1 MDKYLISILKEINTI
16 IIPGIGALT
25 ITNKETGEIM
35 FMPYLKHDD
44 GTLARYIAEKEGWDE
59 NTARN
64 LIAKYVREIEAKL
77 NVGDTYDMFQFGSF
91 RKDNSGDLVFEQWK
105 NVSSAESNEMDRAKL
120 PDENTKGPV
129 VSDMTEQIVSEVVET
144 EYVPEPEVL
153 EEAEPVTDETE
164 EKVETV
170 PLVNEKVDSSIANNV
185 EAPVYTEE
193 QQWNDD
199 LDLPPINA
207 TIERPKKP
215 ILEKAK
221 PDRKRRGLPVL
232 PLLIFLVI
240 LVGGGSA
247 LVVFWDDLSGKTNM
261 VAADEKSK
269 ETVSKE
275 IYKVAETDET
285 TQKDPDNY
293 EEEVDQTLNE
303 DTEEI
308 QEVIAPV
315 NSDPKPTDQIT
326 TSTGTVYRS
335 MPFHVIAG
343 AFAEQANAERFR
355 DKLRESGSS
364 NAEIIGKFDG
374 LYVVSSG
381 SYSSEADAQNERS
394 KQGGRS
400 WVFQWP

>member
-215 ILEKAK
+215 ILEKSK

-381 SYSSEADAQNERS
+381 SYSTEADAQNERS

>member
-35 FMPYLKHDD
+35 FMPYLKHED

-91 RKDNSGDLVFEQWK
+91 RKDSSGDLIFEQC
-105 NVSSAESNEMDRAKL
+105 NNGSSAKPNEIEKTEMVV
-120 PDENTKGPV
+120 ETITEPV
-129 VSDMTEQIVSEVVET
+129 INVEPEEIVTEVVET

-153 EEAEPVTDETE
+153 KEPEVATLEIEVGLDTAPGVPKEGAVSIE
-164 EKVETV
+164 DHVES
-170 PLVNEKVDSSIANNV
+170 PI
-185 EAPVYTEE
+185 YTEE

-221 PDRKRRGLPVL
+221 PDRKRRSLPVL

-240 LVGGGSA
+240 LVGGGSV
-247 LVVFWDDLSGKTNM
+247 LVVFWDDLSGKKKVVT
-261 VAADEKSK
+261 AEDKFK
-269 ETVSKE
+269 ETVAKE
-275 IYKVAETDET
+275 KSEVAESAEET
-285 TQKDPDNY
+285 QEDQDNY
-293 EEEVDQTLNE
+293 QEEIDQTSAE
-303 DTEEI
+303 ETEEI

-315 NSDPKPTDQIT
+315 DSDPKPSDQIT
-326 TSTGTVYRS
+326 TSTGTVFRS
-335 MPFHVIAG
+335 LPFHIIAG

-374 LYVVSSG
+374 LYLVSSG
-381 SYSSEADAQNERS
+381 SYSSETDAQSERS

-400 WVFQWP
+400 WIFQWP

>member
-44 GTLARYIAEKEGWDE
+44 GTLARYIAEKEGWEE

-91 RKDNSGDLVFEQWK
+91 RKDNSGDLDFEQWK

-144 EYVPEPEVL
+144 EYVPKPEVL

-232 PLLIFLVI
+232 TLLIFLVI

-275 IYKVAETDET
+275 ISEVAETDET
-285 TQKDPDNY
+285 TQEDPDNY

-315 NSDPKPTDQIT
+315 NSDPKPTEQIT

>member
-35 FMPYLKHDD
+35 FMPYLKHED

-91 RKDNSGDLVFEQWK
+91 RKDSSGDLIFEQW
-105 NVSSAESNEMDRAKL
+105 NNGSSAKPNEIEKTEMVV
-120 PDENTKGPV
+120 ETITEPV
-129 VSDMTEQIVSEVVET
+129 INVEAEEIVTEVVET

-153 EEAEPVTDETE
+153 KEPEVATLEIEVGLDTAPGVPKEGAVSIE
-164 EKVETV
+164 DHVES
-170 PLVNEKVDSSIANNV
+170 PI
-185 EAPVYTEE
+185 YTEE
-193 QQWNDD
+193 QQWHDD

-221 PDRKRRGLPVL
+221 PDRKRRSLPVL

-240 LVGGGSA
+240 LVGGGSV
-247 LVVFWDDLSGKTNM
+247 LVVFWDDFSGK
-261 VAADEKSK
+261 EKVVTAEDKFK
-269 ETVSKE
+269 ETVPKE
-275 IYKVAETDET
+275 KSEVAESAEET
-285 TQKDPDNY
+285 QEDQDNY
-293 EEEVDQTLNE
+293 QEEVDQTSAE
-303 DTEEI
+303 ETEEI

-315 NSDPKPTDQIT
+315 DSDPKPTDQIT
-326 TSTGTVYRS
+326 TSTGTVFRS
-335 MPFHVIAG
+335 MPFHIIAG

-374 LYVVSSG
+374 LYLVSSG
-381 SYSSEADAQNERS
+381 SYSSETDAQSERS

-400 WVFQWP
+400 WIFQWP

>member
-77 NVGDTYDMFQFGSF
+77 NVGDTYDMFQFGTF

-105 NVSSAESNEMDRAKL
+105 AASSAESNEMDRAEL

-129 VSDMTEQIVSEVVET
+129 VNDMTEEIVTEVVET

-153 EEAEPVTDETE
+153 KEPEPVADETE
-164 EKVETV
+164 ERVETV

-215 ILEKAK
+215 ILERAK

-232 PLLIFLVI
+232 PLLILLVI

-275 IYKVAETDET
+275 ISEVAETEET
-285 TQKDPDNY
+285 TQEDPDNY
-293 EEEVDQTLNE
+293 EEEVDQTSNE

-343 AFAEQANAERFR
+343 AFAEQANAERFT

-394 KQGGRS
+394 KLGGRS

>member
-25 ITNKETGEIM
+25 ITNKETGEFM

-215 ILEKAK
+215 ILEKSK